1 MENVEEI
8 HEKPTDGNKNP
19 DGDKKMSKGEVL
31 WIQNRCLVIM
41 ARIKDTKLSKELGV
55 VTYIKM

>member
-8 HEKPTDGNKNP
+8 YEKRQMAIKSQMEM
-19 DGDKKMSKGEVL
+19 KKISKEEVL
-31 WIQNRCLVIM
+31 WIQNRCLVMM
-41 ARIKDTKLSKELGV
+41 ARIKDTKSSKELGV